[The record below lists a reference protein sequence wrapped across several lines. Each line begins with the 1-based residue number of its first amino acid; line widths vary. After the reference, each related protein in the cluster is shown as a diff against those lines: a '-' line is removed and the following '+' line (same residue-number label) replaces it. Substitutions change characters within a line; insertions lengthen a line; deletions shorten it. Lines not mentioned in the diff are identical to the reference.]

1 MGSYGAPSPAQ
12 SLSWMLPGALHPWS
26 GSAHFPA
33 ELRWQCSPPW
43 LCPEE
48 RLVTSPCRG
57 SSAASCP
64 FPSSL
69 VVVPPSFGVLPVY
82 LLGSVVAPLRHP
94 SRGPSCTLRAQL
106 SQALEELGGQKQRA
120 DMEGHGCGEGRGIC
134 TRRRVGGT
142 RDAAVGTGTG
152 GWRRAPVSVSAP
164 PSPASPGRAQ
174 PIKLE
179 LVGGARAGVLLHV
192 FLGESDVSQGGEP
205 LAGLVPPN
213 SAQGPS
219 PGHWGT
225 LGTVLH
231 GELWRPC
238 ALSQGY

>member
-26 GSAHFPA
+26 GSSHFPA

-94 SRGPSCTLRAQL
+94 SRGPSCTLR
-106 SQALEELGGQKQRA
+106 
-120 DMEGHGCGEGRGIC
+120 
-134 TRRRVGGT
+134 
-142 RDAAVGTGTG
+142 
-152 GWRRAPVSVSAP
+152 VSARR
-164 PSPASPGRAQ
+164 PSWASLTALLSERLLPLCSRAALPLFLLVCRPG
-174 PIKLE
+174 
-179 LVGGARAGVLLHV
+179 
-192 FLGESDVSQGGEP
+192 
-205 LAGLVPPN
+205 
-213 SAQGPS
+213 
-219 PGHWGT
+219 W
-225 LGTVLH
+225 
-231 GELWRPC
+231 
-238 ALSQGY
+238 